1 MVLRKYKYSIVAAFM
16 LIFSAKMVISGA
28 PVFCTSIDKEI
39 MNAVIM
45 QIELE
50 HEGGKDAAKDIAKF
64 SDFKLLELNHPILS
78 YEFSSSHFILKSS
91 FIEHFKRYV
100 DPYHPTVPT
109 PPPNFI

>member
-16 LIFSAKMVISGA
+16 LIFSAKMIISGA